1 MKNTFYLILLLI
13 TSSLLSI
20 ASTPKAPHAKAS
32 EKAYAKFPY
41 WIQMMEDEKANYFE
55 AQKSFEIFW
64 AKREKPLEEKEI
76 LGDKNEEYSKDA
88 KALAKR
94 MKKLPAESQNL
105 AFQYKKFLYWSREVK
120 PYVQEDG
127 SILSK
132 VERLKISSQNP

>member
-1 MKNTFYLILLLI
+1 MKNTFYWLLLLLS
-13 TSSLLSI
+13 SSLVSI
-20 ASTPKAPHAKAS
+20 AANPKSPHHKS
-32 EKAYAKFPY
+32 IEKAYAKFPY
-41 WIQMMEDEKANYFE
+41 WIQMMDDEKVNYFE

-64 AKREKPLEEKEI
+64 AKREKPVEEKEI
-76 LGDKNEEYSKDA
+76 LGDKNEQYSKDA

-94 MKKLPAESQNL
+94 MKRLPAESQNL

-132 VERLKISSQNP
+132 AERLKISSQNP

>member
-1 MKNTFYLILLLI
+1 MS
-13 TSSLLSI
+13 SSLCSLASPPQTTHSKSI
-20 ASTPKAPHAKAS
+20 

-64 AKREKPLEEKEI
+64 AKREKPLEEEEI

-94 MKKLPAESQNL
+94 MKKLPPESQNL

-132 VERLKISSQNP
+132 AERLKISSQNP